1 MSTTKSL
8 QLPTP
13 MELYRRGVAALRE
26 QLGPVDSIRF
36 LHLLEHGSG
45 DYTAERQA
53 QADEDISM
61 AELCAEI
68 RASEAKLLFT
78 QPK

>member
-1 MSTTKSL
+1 
-8 QLPTP
+8 
-13 MELYRRGVAALRE
+13 MELYRRGITALQQ

-36 LHLLEHGSG
+36 LHLLDPGSG

-53 QADEDISM
+53 QTDDNAM

-68 RASEAKLLFT
+68 RATTGEQAS
-78 QPK
+78 